1 MQETEKTPLIWI
13 KHRPES
19 EDKKEHIHALVV
31 YENPSRWETVLDRFE
46 CTPQFCR
53 PLEHRLNTAFCY
65 LTHANQPG
73 KVQYSVDDLR
83 GDGNLIAKACSAIR
97 AYTYGHELL
106 VDTVPVAIDWIM
118 SQCGRFIS
126 PQEFAKS
133 SIRLGFFK
141 AANNSL
147 VRQVLHDHNVAVA
160 ASAGVDLD
168 KPGALEIFGE
178 NVCFGD
184 IRHYQS
190 ADLEA
195 AVND

>member
-1 MQETEKTPLIWI
+1 MIWI
-13 KHRPES
+13 KHNPE
-19 EDKKEHIHALVV
+19 EEGKKDHVHAVLAF
-31 YENPSRWETVLDRFE
+31 ENPRRWESVLDRYDVDS
-46 CTPQFCR
+46 QFCR
-53 PLEHRLNTAFCY
+53 PLEHRLDTCFCY

-73 KVQYSVDDLR
+73 KVQYSVDALR
-83 GDGNLIAKACSAIR
+83 GSPDLIAKACRAIR

-118 SQCGRFIS
+118 QQIGRYIS

-160 ASAGVDLD
+160 ASAGVDLE

-178 NVCFGD
+178 NVSFGD
-184 IRHYQS
+184 IRHFPS